1 MAATGRRLLTTMPQ
15 LTRRA
20 WEDVAP
26 ELERFLLRL
35 WDSEG
40 NGIPAGNGTTI
51 PTTTEAGDIGAVG
64 NPGSGWAP
72 MDHEH
77 PVVTGVPSG
86 LANTT
91 QEGVSTALPR
101 LDHKHKRDVRTKA
114 NGADAGTRN
123 ALNFKPSANIAWT
136 LTDDALDDEV
146 EVQAALIPGTYTL
159 MKEVE
164 LDFGTPAVV
173 EKVFTVTDA
182 AVTAISLVNML
193 QSGAAATGRQADE
206 AEFDAIDCRCE
217 PFLGGFRVYA
227 TSLLGSVLG
236 KYKFNYALM

>member
-1 MAATGRRLLTTMPQ
+1 MAATGRRLLTIIPQ

-35 WDSEG
+35 WDSES
-40 NGIPAGNGTTI
+40 NGIPAGSGTATPSTI
-51 PTTTEAGDIGAVG
+51 EVGDIGAVG
-64 NPGSGWAP
+64 NIGTGWAP

-77 PVVTGVPSG
+77 PVVTGAPSG
-86 LANTT
+86 LANTN
-91 QEGVSTALPR
+91 QEGASTALPR
-101 LDHKHKRDVRTKA
+101 LDHKHKRDVRVKKA
-114 NGADAGTRN
+114 GADVGTRN
-123 ALNFKPSANIAWT
+123 ALNFVDSASIIIT
-136 LTDDALDDEV
+136 TVDDGGGDKVDV
-146 EVQAALIPGTYTL
+146 SAALAPGAITI

-173 EKVFTVTDA
+173 EKVFTVADA
-182 AVTAISLVNML
+182 AVTAVSLINML